1 MHKHAIS
8 IGAFALAALTGY
20 ACGGGD
26 DTGPHRTEV
35 VQIANVGFPQP
46 DAICTDPA
54 EGSEISY
61 QLEFYIEMVNTTKDS
76 VTVTGVSSTGIVF
89 GASRPTDITNPAT
102 PAHVFGILPY
112 EPNPVGL
119 RAHDGDVTLHITMR
133 VPCGTELV
141 TTEYSKTILTTLYV
155 TTNRGQYATNPLP
168 SHITW
173 KHLVPVDTAAT
184 R

>member
-1 MHKHAIS
+1 
-8 IGAFALAALTGY
+8 LAAVTAF

-35 VQIANVGFPQP
+35 VQIAHIGFPVP

-61 QLEFYIEMVNTTKDS
+61 QLEFFIEMVNTTPDS
-76 VTVTGVSSTGIVF
+76 VTVMGVSSTGLVYA
-89 GASRPTDITNPAT
+89 GSRLADVGL
-102 PAHVFGILPY
+102 PAHTFGVLPY
-112 EPNPVGL
+112 EPSPVGL

-133 VPCGTELV
+133 VPCGTEVV
-141 TTEYSKTILTTLYV
+141 TAEYSKTILTTLHIR
-155 TTNRGQYATNPLP
+155 TNSGQYDAGPLA

-173 KHLVPVDTAAT
+173 KHLIPVEPPGNE
-184 R
+184 